1 MALGKGKTEHAG
13 ARDMSRKHGHWG
25 LAEEAKAWATR
36 ARRRYEREDL
46 RNELDELRSTYRRRR
61 P

>member
-1 MALGKGKTEHAG
+1 MGLGKGKTEHAG

-36 ARRRYEREDL
+36 ARRRDELGDL
-46 RNELDELRSTYRRRR
+46 RNELDELRHTQRRRR